1 MDYGECR
8 KFLEPRGSLHVTD
21 EPGVTTDDHMCVITA
36 SPNWLHLET
45 AAVGVRAV
53 GLRLSVRPP
62 VKLTADC

>member
-1 MDYGECR
+1 
-8 KFLEPRGSLHVTD
+8 VTD